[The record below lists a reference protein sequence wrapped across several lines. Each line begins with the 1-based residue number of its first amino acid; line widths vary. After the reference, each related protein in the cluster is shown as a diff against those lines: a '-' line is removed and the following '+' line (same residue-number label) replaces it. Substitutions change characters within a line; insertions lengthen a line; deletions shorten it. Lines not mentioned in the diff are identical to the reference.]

1 MVGSGLVERYSG
13 CIPVL
18 DDTDARFYVHE
29 YRRGRLFRRTRR
41 YMLDTGEAVRRIDSK
56 RFEIMNT
63 GELLVVAEEDEGEV
77 AQAPPAR

>member
-18 DDTDARFYVHE
+18 DDTDAQFYVHE

-41 YMLDTGEAVRRIDSK
+41 YMLDTGEAVRRIDER
-56 RFEIMNT
+56 RFEIMRT
-63 GELLVVAEEDEGEV
+63 GELLVVAEEDDAKV
-77 AQAPPAR
+77 A